1 MTIEEV
7 LAVEEMQVF
16 DRKSVNIAPKVLA
29 IPIIAFANADGG
41 TVAIGISD
49 KTRRIEGV
57 DYDIQK
63 LNELLRVPFDFCVP
77 TVKVE
82 IEKVQCIDFKGR
94 ENHVLLMHIEPS
106 MEVHAN
112 QADEVF
118 MRVGDKSKKL
128 AFEERMQLMYDK
140 GERFFEDKPVPE
152 TDIEDIDLAFVEKY
166 IAQIGY
172 SKTAMEY
179 LRENKGFIKEK
190 NGKVQ
195 ISSAAILLFGKNPQ
209 LYFPRARV
217 RFIRY
222 EGTEE
227 RVGTQ
232 MNVIKDVI
240 FEGNI
245 LKMITDAV
253 AYLDTQI
260 KEKTYLGEDGLFV
273 TEEEYPK
280 FVRQEIIVNAV
291 THRDYSIRGTDIQ
304 IKMFDDRIVVE
315 SPGKLPGLVKTD
327 NIRHTHF
334 SRNPKIAEFLKV
346 YSFVKEYGEGVD
358 RMCKELEA
366 VGLQDPEYRLN
377 AFMLQT
383 TIRNSKIRNILLLF
397 NVISMQNNTDSDPR
411 FPFDSYQKQKWD
423 IEHIHSVTTERA
435 QNKKEREEWLDSAWP
450 YIESVASDPKV
461 FEMYTKAKDV
471 RDNKF
476 YDDEHAT
483 EYDEMYNSVIAF
495 FSGETG
501 IDNKPINEI
510 SNLTL
515 LDQRTNR
522 GYRNHI
528 FPVKRN
534 KILEKSGVES
544 FIPLCTKNVF
554 LKFYSKTVSQ
564 MYLWDK
570 NDRKDYF
577 DKMADEIFYY
587 LSGTRKEQ

>member
-49 KTRRIEGV
+49 KTRRIESV

-383 TIRNSKIRNILLLF
+383 TIRNSTL
-397 NVISMQNNTDSDPR
+397 TDKKPR
-411 FPFDSYQKQKWD
+411 FGEENHGLVD
-423 IEHIHSVTTERA
+423 
-435 QNKKEREEWLDSAWP
+435 KKPLFGEENHGLVD
-450 YIESVASDPKV
+450 K
-461 FEMYTKAKDV
+461 
-471 RDNKF
+471 
-476 YDDEHAT
+476 
-483 EYDEMYNSVIAF
+483 
-495 FSGETG
+495 
-501 IDNKPINEI
+501 KP
-510 SNLTL
+510 
-515 LDQRTNR
+515 RF
-522 GYRNHI
+522 G
-528 FPVKRN
+528 
-534 KILEKSGVES
+534 
-544 FIPLCTKNVF
+544 
-554 LKFYSKTVSQ
+554 
-564 MYLWDK
+564 
-570 NDRKDYF
+570 
-577 DKMADEIFYY
+577 
-587 LSGTRKEQ
+587 